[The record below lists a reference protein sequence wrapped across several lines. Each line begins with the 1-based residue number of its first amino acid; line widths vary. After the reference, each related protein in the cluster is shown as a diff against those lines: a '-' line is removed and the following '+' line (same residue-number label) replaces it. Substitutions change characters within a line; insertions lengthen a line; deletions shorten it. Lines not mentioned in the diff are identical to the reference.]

1 MALSKTRGGKYG
13 CATIRKGGI
22 GRVSSLQRR
31 RFAIRMLRCGGP
43 APPVL
48 APVLGGVRL
57 GIAQEAFITNIDLTN
72 GNESELLDNYW
83 MPSISAGGKSA
94 S

>member
-1 MALSKTRGGKYG
+1 MIIENFLEEKLSPGNVTEAKNGHHTRKHLRYG
-13 CATIRKGGI
+13 IHYT
-22 GRVSSLQRR
+22 
-31 RFAIRMLRCGGP
+31 
-43 APPVL
+43 
-48 APVLGGVRL
+48 
-57 GIAQEAFITNIDLTN
+57 QEAFITNIDLTN